1 LLDKRQATSNETI
14 LPHFEE
20 REGKP
25 CPQLVVSP
33 QAHKVYEA
41 EIIEP
46 LIDFIK
52 QVLLRNGASPN
63 AHVMKLKAY
72 REEAPAG

>member
-1 LLDKRQATSNETI
+1 
-14 LPHFEE
+14 
-20 REGKP
+20 
-25 CPQLVVSP
+25 VSP
-33 QAHKVYEA
+33 QAHKVYEQ

-72 REEAPAG
+72 REEAPAGYSLSQKTISTQTLASIMARRPPEKD

>member
-1 LLDKRQATSNETI
+1 M
-14 LPHFEE
+14 
-20 REGKP
+20 
-25 CPQLVVSP
+25 
-33 QAHKVYEA
+33 
-41 EIIEP
+41 EIIDP

-72 REEAPAG
+72 REEAPTGLNLSQKTTSTQNLANIMVRRPPEKE